1 MTHITSV
8 CSTRMETV
16 QKKRSLPMKTKI
28 NDIPIKRTPK
38 TKTSREE
45 RLVLNEYL
53 RQYARTNSSYREA
66 HRLKCQQWAQ
76 NPRNKETRNVR
87 QRLRMYK
94 VKLNTQLINTI
105 SFTIS

>member
-1 MTHITSV
+1 
-8 CSTRMETV
+8 
-16 QKKRSLPMKTKI
+16 MKTKI
-28 NDIPIKRTPK
+28 NDLPIKRTPK

-87 QRLRMYK
+87 QRLRRYK
-94 VKLNTQLINTI
+94 VKLNTQLINIWLQRGFITI
-105 SFTIS
+105 QSDSKVHNSVTVPIGI